1 MNRLNVGYL
10 RVSTEAQTEKYG
22 LDLQKQKIIERAN
35 KDGAT
40 IDRWYIDGGYSGSK
54 LDRPDI
60 QRLLEDVEFGIVK
73 SVYVYKLDRM
83 SRDTIDALCFRRF
96 IVNAKASERKE
107 SKKAAAEKE
116 IKKTTYKLKKLYN
129 LYVDSESE
137 TLFSIIQQEE
147 KKRKLLEKELE
158 EAIRE
163 ESSDTNVKIEEIKR
177 ISNIWDDLT
186 TKEQNRILK
195 ECVEKIVITDDNID
209 IHFRII

>member
-1 MNRLNVGYL
+1 MAKVDKEY
-10 RVSTEAQTEKYG
+10 A
-22 LDLQKQKIIERAN
+22 
-35 KDGAT
+35 
-40 IDRWYIDGGYSGSK
+40 W
-54 LDRPDI
+54 
-60 QRLLEDVEFGIVK
+60 
-73 SVYVYKLDRM
+73 RM
-83 SRDTIDALCFRRF
+83 QGMTHCFRRF

-107 SKKAAAEKE
+107 SKKVAAEKE

-195 ECVEKIVITDDNID
+195 ECVEKIVITDGNID

>member
-1 MNRLNVGYL
+1 M
-10 RVSTEAQTEKYG
+10 
-22 LDLQKQKIIERAN
+22 
-35 KDGAT
+35 
-40 IDRWYIDGGYSGSK
+40 
-54 LDRPDI
+54 
-60 QRLLEDVEFGIVK
+60 
-73 SVYVYKLDRM
+73 
-83 SRDTIDALCFRRF
+83 
-96 IVNAKASERKE
+96 
-107 SKKAAAEKE
+107 
-116 IKKTTYKLKKLYN
+116 KKLYN

>member
-1 MNRLNVGYL
+1 M
-10 RVSTEAQTEKYG
+10 
-22 LDLQKQKIIERAN
+22 
-35 KDGAT
+35 
-40 IDRWYIDGGYSGSK
+40 
-54 LDRPDI
+54 
-60 QRLLEDVEFGIVK
+60 
-73 SVYVYKLDRM
+73 
-83 SRDTIDALCFRRF
+83 
-96 IVNAKASERKE
+96 NAKASERKE
-107 SKKAAAEKE
+107 SKKVATEKE

-195 ECVEKIVITDDNID
+195 ECVEKIVITDGNID

>member
-1 MNRLNVGYL
+1 MRL
-10 RVSTEAQTEKYG
+10 
-22 LDLQKQKIIERAN
+22 
-35 KDGAT
+35 
-40 IDRWYIDGGYSGSK
+40 
-54 LDRPDI
+54 
-60 QRLLEDVEFGIVK
+60 
-73 SVYVYKLDRM
+73 
-83 SRDTIDALCFRRF
+83 IDADEFIKKFSYCFRRF

-107 SKKAAAEKE
+107 SKKVATEKE

-195 ECVEKIVITDDNID
+195 ECVEKIVITDGNID